1 MGKKFI
7 EIIKKKWL
15 QSIALTILLFAI
27 IICAFWAISY
37 GIKKANITDLDF
49 TKDKIYS
56 ISQATKD
63 KLGNLDQEITISIYN
78 MYDYVNDFA
87 YKYANLNKNI
97 KVEKL
102 DNLTDK
108 TSWKTEFGVS
118 DAASFIMIES
128 KTKSKLLQ
136 ESDLYTYDY
145 TTYEQIDVTEEA
157 ITNAILDVTTNV
169 KPKICFLTGHNLYKW
184 TPHTPCRGMSD
195 ERAEA
200 LRPAKTAP

>member
-7 EIIKKKWL
+7 EIIKKRWL

-97 KVEKL
+97 KVEQL

-118 DAASFIMIES
+118 DASSFIMIES

-136 ESDLYTYDY
+136 ESDLYTYD
-145 TTYEQIDVTEEA
+145 
-157 ITNAILDVTTNV
+157 LHSF
-169 KPKICFLTGHNLYKW
+169 KIF
-184 TPHTPCRGMSD
+184 
-195 ERAEA
+195 
-200 LRPAKTAP
+200 

>member
-97 KVEKL
+97 KVEKI

-118 DAASFIMIES
+118 DASSFIMIES

-145 TTYEQIDVTEEA
+145 TTYEQIDVT
-157 ITNAILDVTTNV
+157 
-169 KPKICFLTGHNLYKW
+169 
-184 TPHTPCRGMSD
+184 
-195 ERAEA
+195 
-200 LRPAKTAP
+200 

>member
-63 KLGNLDQEITISIYN
+63 KQTASHHRSH
-78 MYDYVNDFA
+78 
-87 YKYANLNKNI
+87 
-97 KVEKL
+97 
-102 DNLTDK
+102 NLT
-108 TSWKTEFGVS
+108 FYVS
-118 DAASFIMIES
+118 DKIP
-128 KTKSKLLQ
+128 K
-136 ESDLYTYDY
+136 
-145 TTYEQIDVTEEA
+145 QIPMPSEWSE
-157 ITNAILDVTTNV
+157 
-169 KPKICFLTGHNLYKW
+169 
-184 TPHTPCRGMSD
+184 
-195 ERAEA
+195 
-200 LRPAKTAP
+200 

>member
-78 MYDYVNDFA
+78 MYD
-87 YKYANLNKNI
+87 LSLI
-97 KVEKL
+97 H
-102 DNLTDK
+102 
-108 TSWKTEFGVS
+108 
-118 DAASFIMIES
+118 I
-128 KTKSKLLQ
+128 
-136 ESDLYTYDY
+136 
-145 TTYEQIDVTEEA
+145 
-157 ITNAILDVTTNV
+157 
-169 KPKICFLTGHNLYKW
+169 
-184 TPHTPCRGMSD
+184 
-195 ERAEA
+195 
-200 LRPAKTAP
+200 